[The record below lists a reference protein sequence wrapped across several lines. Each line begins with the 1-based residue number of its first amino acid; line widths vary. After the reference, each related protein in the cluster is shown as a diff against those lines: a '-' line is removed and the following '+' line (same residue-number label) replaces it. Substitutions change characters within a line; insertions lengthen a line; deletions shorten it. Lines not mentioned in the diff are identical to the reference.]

1 MTHSDIVVE
10 LENYVG
16 SAKAVRLMADAAAE
30 INLLRD
36 AVERE
41 YARYMRL
48 QKQLDATTRES

>member
-48 QKQLDATTRES
+48 QKQLDATTL

>member
-10 LENYVG
+10 LENHVG
-16 SAKAVRLMADAAAE
+16 SAKAVRLMADAAHE

-41 YARYMRL
+41 YARTQRL
-48 QKQLDATTRES
+48 EKQLDAARRD